1 MYLVGHI
8 TAPNGM
14 ATWCWEAAH
23 ALAEVG
29 APVALVADERATLP
43 GTPAVEVIRTP
54 SGRAAGRWR
63 RELTRLQGPRTD
75 VMAQAVEVV
84 ERRGE
89 TVEALLLNASALVLA
104 DPPAPQCVV
113 AWAYPPT
120 LTGYLRKVPL
130 QAPLMS
136 RAGVRATLAAIG
148 GSGAIARAS
157 PRPTRSWRSRRN
169 WRGALERRVPQVT
182 VVAPGTHVADGRDA
196 DGARRDF
203 LIVAANLEEPRK
215 RVWWMLDALARQS
228 DTTPVTLVGRASDD
242 WRDEVSKR
250 HPSASILPPCGR
262 EDLRAL
268 MSRHATLLFG
278 SRFDDWGYVVTEA
291 MGAGLAVVA
300 PRQPPFTSIGE
311 GFACFYE
318 PRSPEDFAQAAARS
332 LHVEDSLRKA
342 AKDAVEQ
349 RYGRAAFGAR
359 LVATA
364 EDAAR
369 RRARAR
375 SGDRQGCASPAPASP
390 ARPLRLL

>member
-29 APVALVADERATLP
+29 APVALVVDEHADLP

-54 SGRAAGRWR
+54 APRAAGRWR
-63 RELTRLQGPRTD
+63 RELTRLQGPLTD
-75 VMAQAVEVV
+75 VMSQPVEVV
-84 ERRGE
+84 ERRGQ

-148 GSGAIARAS
+148 WYRRDRAAFAEADAVMAVT
-157 PRPTRSWRSRRN
+157 PELAEALRP
-169 WRGALERRVPQVT
+169 RVPQVT
-182 VVAPGTHVADGRDA
+182 VVAPGTTVADGQHATR
-196 DGARRDF
+196 ARQDF

-215 RVWWMLDALARQS
+215 RVRWMLAALARQS
-228 DTTPVTLVGRASDD
+228 DTTPITLVGRASDA
-242 WRDEVSKR
+242 WRDEVLRR

-262 EDLRAL
+262 EKLQDL

-300 PRQPPFTSIGE
+300 PQQPPFTSIGD
-311 GFACFYE
+311 GFAYFYE

-332 LHVEDSLRKA
+332 LSVEDSLRKA
-342 AKDAVEQ
+342 AQDAVEH

-359 LVATA
+359 LIATA
-364 EDAAR
+364 KDATR
-369 RRARAR
+369 RRARLRA
-375 SGDRQGCASPAPASP
+375 AS
-390 ARPLRLL
+390 

>member
-1 MYLVGHI
+1 MYLVGHV

-29 APVALVADERATLP
+29 APVALVVDERADLP

-54 SGRAAGRWR
+54 AGGAAGRWR
-63 RELTRLQGPRTD
+63 AELTRLRGPRTD
-75 VMAQAVEVV
+75 VMAHAVQEV

-120 LTGYLRKVPL
+120 LPGYLRKVPL
-130 QAPLMS
+130 QAPPMS
-136 RAGVRATLAAIG
+136 RAGVRATLEAIG
-148 GSGAIARAS
+148 WFRRDRAGFAEADS
-157 PRPTRSWRSRRN
+157 VMAVTPELRE
-169 WRGALERRVPQVT
+169 ALRRRVPQVT
-182 VVAPGTHVADGRDA
+182 VVAPGTHVAGGRQA
-196 DGARRDF
+196 AGARRDF

-215 RVWWMLDALARQS
+215 RVRWMLDALARQS
-228 DTTPVTLVGRASDD
+228 DTTPVTLVGRASDE
-242 WRDEVSKR
+242 WRDEVSRR

-262 EDLRAL
+262 EELRAL

-318 PRSPEDFAQAAARS
+318 PRSPEDFAHAAARS
-332 LHVEDSLRKA
+332 LHVEDSLRQA
-342 AKDAVEQ
+342 SRDAVEQ
-349 RYGRAAFGAR
+349 RYGRAAFGTR

-369 RRARAR
+369 RRTHAHA
-375 SGDRQGCASPAPASP
+375 GDRQG
-390 ARPLRLL
+390 